1 MISEKWMQIAKNNI
15 SDVYLLYGT
24 ESYFIEETL
33 KKLKKQLSEDGE
45 IEVIHFDLEEKN
57 VEEVIYEAD
66 TVPFFSDKKLV
77 IAKNAFF
84 LKATEKGKEKVIHNT
99 AVLEQWLQSPS
110 PTAVTVFIAPYEK
123 LDERKKVTKSMKQ
136 HANLIEATSLQA
148 HDLKG
153 WILHEVSSLGKTITD
168 GAVNR
173 LIEVGGTNLIH
184 LQTELL
190 KIATYLGEQNEI
202 DGETVQMLLV
212 RTLEQDVF
220 TLGNAYI
227 TGNSSEALEI
237 YHDLLKRK
245 EDPLKLNALIATQ
258 VRLMIQVSHLKK
270 KGYHA
275 QQIAN
280 QLKVHPYRVKLLFDS
295 PSLRNEQKLL
305 STLND
310 LATVDLQLKTL
321 NINRDRI
328 LELFL
333 MKK

>member
-1 MISEKWMQIAKNNI
+1 MISEKWMQISNNKI
-15 SDVYLLYGT
+15 SEVYLLYGT
-24 ESYFIEETL
+24 ESYFIEETI
-33 KKLKKQLSEDGE
+33 KRLKKQLSEIGE
-45 IEVIHFDLEEKN
+45 LEIVHFDLEEKN
-57 VEEVIYEAD
+57 IEEVIYEAD
-66 TVPFFSDKKLV
+66 TVPFFSERKLV
-77 IAKNAFF
+77 VAKNAFF
-84 LKATEKGKEKVIHNT
+84 LKATEKGKEKVVHDTGI
-99 AVLEQWLQSPS
+99 LEQWLQNPS

-136 HANLIEATSLQA
+136 HANVIEASSLQV

-153 WILHEVSSLGKTITD
+153 WILHEVSNLGKTITED
-168 GAVNR
+168 AMDC
-173 LIEVGGTNLIH
+173 LIEVGGTNLVH

-190 KIATYLGEQNEI
+190 KISTFLGELDEI
-202 DGETVQMLLV
+202 DVETVRLLLV

-220 TLGNAYI
+220 TLGNAYLS
-227 TGNSSEALEI
+227 GNKSEAIEI

-245 EDPLKLNALIATQ
+245 EDPLKLNALIVTQ

-280 QLKVHPYRVKLLFDS
+280 QLKVHPYRVKLLFDN
-295 PSLRNEQKLL
+295 PSIQNEKKLL

-328 LELFL
+328 LEMFL
-333 MKK
+333 MK